1 MEALRAYSA
10 FRVNDVVLPLEA
22 MGAHMPR
29 LSIRIDFGDGSR
41 LGPGKVQLLEFV
53 DSCGSIT
60 ASAKMMKMS
69 YRRAWLLID
78 ELNGMFETE
87 LVETRPGG
95 GGGNARLSMLG
106 RAVVQNYRAV
116 EKAASRI
123 SSPRVDK
130 LERRIRTPG
139 KKAVLLRRKPA

>member
-1 MEALRAYSA
+1 MT
-10 FRVNDVVLPLEA
+10 
-22 MGAHMPR
+22 R

-53 DSCGSIT
+53 DTCGSIT

-95 GGGNARLSMLG
+95 RGGGNARLSVLG
-106 RAVVQNYRAV
+106 HAVVQNYRAV
-116 EKAASRI
+116 EKEALHI

-130 LERRIRTPG
+130 LARRIRTLR
-139 KKAVLLRRKPA
+139 KKAVAARRKPE